1 MHDAAGAPATRMPS
15 DENLHRRAVVCAAHA
30 GRVHAFLVR
39 ARRAESS
46 GILQFFR
53 AILTQNLGAAHVVAN
68 FFEVRPGRAAICS
81 VQMRF
86 LFRLS
91 NIDLLEVR
99 LSPSD
104 APRGKK
110 EMERE
115 QNG

>member
-1 MHDAAGAPATRMPS
+1 MHDAAGAPATRMPL
-15 DENLHRRAVVCAAHA
+15 DEKLHRRAVVCAAHA

-39 ARRAESS
+39 ARRAEIP

-53 AILTQNLGAAHVVAN
+53 AILTQTLGAAHVAAN

-81 VQMRF
+81 VQMLF

-99 LSPSD
+99 I
-104 APRGKK
+104 
-110 EMERE
+110 
-115 QNG
+115 